1 MRFLFEVSQPCVM
14 ARAFCYSCAS
24 NCGLNVKPS
33 NAGRTAP
40 LQALLAAAVACC
52 TGGAVAADSTPYPNK
67 PVRIVIGALPGSNTD
82 FFFRVISNAMSSAL
96 GQQLIADYRAGGGG
110 LVGAA
115 ATSKATPD
123 GYTISL
129 VGSGFVMHPALM
141 KNMPYDALK
150 DFTAVG
156 LVVESPQVLVIHP
169 SLPVKNVKDLV
180 ALAKAR
186 PGQLNYGS
194 SGPGTNTHL
203 AGVLFNL
210 LGKVNIVHV
219 PYKSTPPMMVDVI
232 AGQIEMA
239 YPSIPGAIEHA
250 RSGRMRM
257 LAQTGKTR
265 SASAADVP
273 TMQESGMPG
282 FYITSGFGFMGPAGL
297 PRPIVERLN
306 AAMAQAVRLPA
317 NQKLFIDNGVDPI
330 GSTPEEYDAFNRS
343 EIARWI
349 KVAREGGIKP
359 E

>member
-1 MRFLFEVSQPCVM
+1 VKKSIDIRCVSGHALTV
-14 ARAFCYSCAS
+14 AIVI
-24 NCGLNVKPS
+24 GV
-33 NAGRTAP
+33 AGN
-40 LQALLAAAVACC
+40 AAAAD
-52 TGGAVAADSTPYPNK
+52 TAAYPTK

-82 FFFRVISNAMSSAL
+82 FFFRVISTAMGNAL

-115 ATSKATPD
+115 ATSKAAPD
-123 GYTISL
+123 GYTISM

-141 KNMPYDALK
+141 KSMPYDALK

-169 SLPVKNVKDLV
+169 SLPVKNVKELV
-180 ALAKAR
+180 ALARMR
-186 PGQLNYGS
+186 PGQLNFGS

-219 PYKSTPPMMVDVI
+219 PYKSTPPMMIDVI

-239 YPSIPGAIEHA
+239 YPSIPGALEHA
-250 RSGRMRM
+250 KSGRMRM

-265 SASAADVP
+265 SASATDVP
-273 TMQESGMPG
+273 TMQEAGLPG
-282 FYITSGFGFMGPAGL
+282 FYITSGFGLMGPAGL
-297 PRPIVERLN
+297 PRAMVDRLN
-306 AAMAQAVRLPA
+306 AAMVQAVRLPA
-317 NQKLFIDNGVDPI
+317 SQKLFIDNGVDAV

>member
-1 MRFLFEVSQPCVM
+1 VNDSIGIRFGP
-14 ARAFCYSCAS
+14 
-24 NCGLNVKPS
+24 G
-33 NAGRTAP
+33 G
-40 LQALLAAAVACC
+40 AL
-52 TGGAVAADSTPYPNK
+52 AVAAVFSMVGAAAAADTSAYPTK
-67 PVRIVIGALPGSNTD
+67 PVRVILGALPGSNTD
-82 FFFRVISNAMSSAL
+82 FFFRVISTAMGSAL

-115 ATSKATPD
+115 ATAKSAPD
-123 GYTISL
+123 GYTLSM

-156 LVVESPQVLVIHP
+156 LVVESPQVLIIHP

-180 ALAKAR
+180 ALARAR

-219 PYKSTPPMMVDVI
+219 PYKSTPPMLVDVI

-239 YPSIPGAIEHA
+239 YPSIPGALEQA
-250 RSGRMRM
+250 KSGRVRM

-265 SASAADVP
+265 SASATDVP
-273 TMQESGMPG
+273 TMQESGLPD
-282 FYITSGFGFMGPAGL
+282 FYITSGFGLMGPAGL
-297 PRPIVERLN
+297 PRAIVERLN
-306 AAMAQAVRLPA
+306 AAMVQAVRLPA
-317 NQKLFIDNGVDPI
+317 SRKLFIDNGVDAV

>member
-1 MRFLFEVSQPCVM
+1 MKKSNGKRFGM
-14 ARAFCYSCAS
+14 IRA
-24 NCGLNVKPS
+24 L
-33 NAGRTAP
+33 P
-40 LQALLAAAVACC
+40 LAALLSAA
-52 TGGAVAADSTPYPNK
+52 GAAGAAEPGAFPTK
-67 PVRIVIGALPGSNTD
+67 PVRVILGALPGSNTD
-82 FFFRVISNAMSSAL
+82 FVFRVISTAMGNTL
-96 GQQLIADYRAGGGG
+96 GQQEIADYRAGGGG
-110 LVGAA
+110 LVGAGTSAKA
-115 ATSKATPD
+115 APD
-123 GYTISL
+123 GYTLSM

-156 LVVESPQVLVIHP
+156 LVVESPQVLIIHP
-169 SLPVKNVKDLV
+169 SLPVKNVRDLV
-180 ALAKAR
+180 ALARAR

-219 PYKSTPPMMVDVI
+219 PYKSTPPMLVDVI
-232 AGQIEMA
+232 AGQIEMS
-239 YPSIPGAIEHA
+239 YPSIPGALEQA
-250 RSGRMRM
+250 KSGRVRM

-265 SASAADVP
+265 SASATVVP
-273 TMQESGMPG
+273 TMQEAGLAG
-282 FYITSGFGFMGPAGL
+282 FYITSGFGLMAPAGT
-297 PRPIVERLN
+297 PRAIVERLN

-317 NQKLFIDNGVDPI
+317 SQKIFIENGVDPV

>member
-1 MRFLFEVSQPCVM
+1 VKKSIDIRRVIVG
-14 ARAFCYSCAS
+14 RALTVAIVICA
-24 NCGLNVKPS
+24 
-33 NAGRTAP
+33 AGN
-40 LQALLAAAVACC
+40 AAAAD
-52 TGGAVAADSTPYPNK
+52 TAAYPTK

-82 FFFRVISNAMSSAL
+82 FFFRVISTAMGNAL

-115 ATSKATPD
+115 ATSKAAPD
-123 GYTISL
+123 GYTISM

-141 KNMPYDALK
+141 KSMPYDALK

-169 SLPVKNVKDLV
+169 SLPVKNVKELV
-180 ALAKAR
+180 ALARMR
-186 PGQLNYGS
+186 PGQLNFGS

-219 PYKSTPPMMVDVI
+219 PYKSTPPMMIDVI

-239 YPSIPGAIEHA
+239 YPSIPGALEHA
-250 RSGRMRM
+250 KSGRMRM
-257 LAQTGKTR
+257 LAQTGKMR
-265 SASAADVP
+265 SASATDVP
-273 TMQESGMPG
+273 TMQEAGLPG
-282 FYITSGFGFMGPAGL
+282 FYITSGFGLMGPAGL
-297 PRPIVERLN
+297 PRAMVDRLN
-306 AAMAQAVRLPA
+306 AAMVQAVRLPA
-317 NQKLFIDNGVDPI
+317 SQKLFIENGVDAV

-349 KVAREGGIKP
+349 KVAREGGINP

>member
-1 MRFLFEVSQPCVM
+1 VKNSIDIRCGIGHALTVAIVIGV
-14 ARAFCYSCAS
+14 AS
-24 NCGLNVKPS
+24 N
-33 NAGRTAP
+33 
-40 LQALLAAAVACC
+40 
-52 TGGAVAADSTPYPNK
+52 AVAADTAAYPTK
-67 PVRIVIGALPGSNTD
+67 PVRIVLGALPGSNTD
-82 FFFRVISNAMSSAL
+82 FFFRVISTAMGNAL

-115 ATSKATPD
+115 ATSKAAPD
-123 GYTISL
+123 GYTISM

-141 KNMPYDALK
+141 KSMPYDALK

-169 SLPVKNVKDLV
+169 SLPVKNVKELV
-180 ALAKAR
+180 ALARMR
-186 PGQLNYGS
+186 PGQLNFGS

-219 PYKSTPPMMVDVI
+219 PYKSTPPMMIDVI

-239 YPSIPGAIEHA
+239 YPSIPGALEHA
-250 RSGRMRM
+250 KSGRMRM

-265 SASAADVP
+265 SASATDVP
-273 TMQESGMPG
+273 TMQEAGLPG
-282 FYITSGFGFMGPAGL
+282 FYITSGFGLMGPAGL
-297 PRPIVERLN
+297 PRAMVDRLN
-306 AAMAQAVRLPA
+306 AAMVQAVRLPA
-317 NQKLFIDNGVDPI
+317 SQKLFIDNGVDAV